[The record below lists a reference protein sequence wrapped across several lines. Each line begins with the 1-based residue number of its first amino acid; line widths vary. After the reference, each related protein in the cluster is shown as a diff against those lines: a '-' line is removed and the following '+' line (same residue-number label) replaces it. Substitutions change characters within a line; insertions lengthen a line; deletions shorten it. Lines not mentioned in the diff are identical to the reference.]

1 MTTKLQIRLI
11 IALLIFLGFGSAWY
25 KHQVLG
31 FSFVPEKRV
40 ELWTVEA
47 KVSFI
52 GAGDDVEVSL
62 NLPDASK
69 DLVVLTSKN
78 VGVGYDFTKEKGRA
92 VWRAKQVEGANTLY
106 LQANIALAPA
116 DLAHTQP
123 ARFIPVSGHFE
134 GSIAT
139 AADSLLAQVSGDL
152 ATGERAGVLLRLL
165 NSPDH
170 ENAALL
176 RSAAKDFGSKAKMAA
191 ALLSRGNI
199 PARPIHGLQLADP
212 KNSSKLQS
220 YIEIKDG
227 TDRIL
232 LDIVTGLVEPRKTVL
247 AWQKNDESMLDI
259 IGGTSSKV
267 SFSVL
272 EGKMAADRVAV
283 LNGHK
288 QESVLVDF
296 SIYSLPI
303 KDQNTFKLLL
313 LIPIGA
319 LVVVILRNLV
329 GITTSG
335 TFMPILIA
343 LVFLQTSLLS
353 GLGLFITV
361 VGVGL
366 VLRKYLTHLN
376 LLLVP
381 RISAVL
387 VFVILIYVAIS
398 VISVKMNFAT
408 GLQVTFFPMI
418 IISWTIERMSILW
431 EEEGPADVFKQGGG
445 SLFAASIIYF
455 AMSNSYI
462 GHLTYSFPELL
473 LVVLAIILMI
483 GSYSGYR
490 LSELRRFEPL
500 IKGE

>member
-11 IALLIFLGFGSAWY
+11 IALLILLGLGSAWY
-25 KHQVLG
+25 KNQVLG

-47 KVSFI
+47 KVSFVGNGGKAEI
-52 GAGDDVEVSL
+52 SL
-62 NLPDASK
+62 NLPDPSQ

-78 VGVGYDFTKEKGRA
+78 VGIGYDFSKEKGRA
-92 VWRAKQVEGANTLY
+92 VWRSEHVNGENSLY
-106 LQANIALAPA
+106 LQANIALVPP
-116 DLAHTQP
+116 DSVKTKPQ
-123 ARFIPVSGHFE
+123 RFIPVSGLFE

-139 AADSLLAQVSGDL
+139 AADSLLADIDPKL
-152 ATGERAGVLLRLL
+152 TGKERAGALLRLL
-165 NSPDH
+165 SRPD
-170 ENAALL
+170 NQDAALL
-176 RSAAKDFGSKAKMAA
+176 RSAAKDFGSKAKMAS

-199 PARPIHGLQLADP
+199 PARPMRGLQLADP
-212 KNSSKLQS
+212 KNSSELQS
-220 YIEIKDG
+220 YIEIEDG
-227 TDRIL
+227 GDRIL
-232 LDIVTGLVEPRKTVL
+232 FDIATGIVEPRKTVL
-247 AWQKNDESMLDI
+247 LWQKNDESMLDVV
-259 IGGTSSKV
+259 GASNSRL

-319 LVVVILRNLV
+319 LVVVVLRNLV

-445 SLFAASIIYF
+445 SLFAASLIYF
-455 AMSNSYI
+455 AMSNSYV
-462 GHLTYSFPELL
+462 GHLTFSFPELL

-500 IKGE
+500 IKGD

>member
-1 MTTKLQIRLI
+1 MTTKLQIRI
-11 IALLIFLGFGSAWY
+11 IIVVLLFLGFGSAWY

-31 FSFVPEKRV
+31 FSFLPKKRV
-40 ELWTVEA
+40 EIWTIEA
-47 KVSFI
+47 KVSFL
-52 GAGDDVEVSL
+52 GDGRDVEVSL
-62 NLPDASK
+62 NLPDQSQ
-69 DLVVLTSKN
+69 DLAVLASKN
-78 VGVGYDFTKEKGRA
+78 VGLGYVFAKENGRA
-92 VWRAKQVEGANTLY
+92 LWRAEKVEGPQTLY
-106 LQANIALAPA
+106 LQANVALAPA
-116 DLAHTQP
+116 ETSTNQTM
-123 ARFIPVSGHFE
+123 RFIPVIGHFE

-139 AADSLLAQVSGDL
+139 AADGLLAEVDKNL
-152 ATGERAGVLLRLL
+152 TVEERVGILLRLL
-165 NSPDH
+165 NTP
-170 ENAALL
+170 ENSKAAIL
-176 RSAAKDFGSKAKMAA
+176 RGASEDFGSKVNMAA
-191 ALLSRGNI
+191 ALLSRDGI
-199 PARPIHGLQLADP
+199 FARPLRGIQLADP
-212 KNSSKLQS
+212 KKHSDLQH
-220 YIEIKDG
+220 YIEIENGDE
-227 TDRIL
+227 RIL
-232 LDIVTGLVEPRKTVL
+232 FDIVTGIVESPKTVL
-247 AWQKNDESMLDI
+247 VWQQNDESVLDI
-259 IGGTSSKV
+259 VGGTNSKV

-272 EGKMAADRVAV
+272 EGRMAADRVAV
-283 LNGHK
+283 INGHK

-319 LVVVILRNLV
+319 LVIVILRNLV

-353 GLGLFITV
+353 GLGLFVTV

-366 VLRKYLTHLN
+366 ILRKYLSHLN

-398 VISVKMNFAT
+398 VISVKMNFAP

-445 SLFAASIIYF
+445 SLFAATLIYF
-455 AMSNSYI
+455 AMSNSYV

-500 IKGE
+500 IKGD

>member
-1 MTTKLQIRLI
+1 MSTKIQIRI
-11 IALLIFLGFGSAWY
+11 IIGLLLFLGFGSAWY
-25 KHQVLG
+25 KNQVLG
-31 FSFVPEKRV
+31 FSFLPEKRV
-40 ELWTVEA
+40 EMWTIEA
-47 KVSFI
+47 RVSFL
-52 GAGDDVEVSL
+52 GDGSDVEVSL
-62 NLPDASK
+62 NLPDTSQHLA
-69 DLVVLTSKN
+69 VLASKN

-92 VWRAKQVEGANTLY
+92 VWRAKNVQGQDTLY
-106 LQANIALAPA
+106 LQANVALAPA
-116 DLAHTQP
+116 ESQNAKPQ
-123 ARFIPVSGHFE
+123 RFIPVSGHFE

-139 AADSLLAQVSGDL
+139 AADSLLAEVDPNVPSQ
-152 ATGERAGVLLRLL
+152 ERAGIILRLL
-165 NSPDH
+165 NSPD
-170 ENAALL
+170 NPNSAIL
-176 RSAAKDFGSKAKMAA
+176 RDAAKDFGSKAKMAA
-191 ALLSRGNI
+191 ALISRDDI
-199 PARPIHGLQLADP
+199 PARPMRGLQLSDP
-212 KNSSKLQS
+212 KNNSELQN
-220 YIEIKDG
+220 YIEIE
-227 TDRIL
+227 TDKERFL
-232 LDIVTGLVEPRKTVL
+232 FDIVTGLVEARETVL
-247 AWQKNDESMLDI
+247 VWQQNDESMLDI
-259 IGGTSSKV
+259 IGGTNSKV

-319 LVVVILRNLV
+319 LVVVVLRNLV

-353 GLGLFITV
+353 GLGLFVTV

-366 VLRKYLTHLN
+366 ILRKYLSHLN

-398 VISVKMNFAT
+398 VISVKMNFAI

-445 SLFAASIIYF
+445 SLFAASLIYF
-455 AMSNSYI
+455 AMSNAYI